1 MTGGAPRTRGDG
13 PGFLGRQSVA
23 RAIAVLIGSPGS
35 GKSTVGEA
43 LARRLGAD
51 LLCTDTEIEKLA
63 GKPIGDIFIE
73 DGEEHFRALER
84 EVVSEGLRSWS
95 GVIAVGGG
103 AVLDEDT
110 QKDLADHHVVYLHV
124 EFGEAAKRVGMDV
137 ARPLLAGNPR
147 TRLRQLLNERL
158 PVYERLAT
166 VTVETTGYHPE
177 EIVDAIVPSLPER
190 GMGKAQQ

>member
-1 MTGGAPRTRGDG
+1 MAK
-13 PGFLGRQSVA
+13 
-23 RAIAVLIGSPGS
+23 AIAVLIGSPGS

-43 LARRLGAD
+43 LAERLGAD
-51 LLCTDTEIEKLA
+51 LLCTDTEIEKRA
-63 GKPIGDIFIE
+63 GKPIGDIFVE

-84 EVVSEGLRSWS
+84 EVVAEGLRAWE

-103 AVLDEDT
+103 AVLSEDT
-110 QKDLADHHVVYLHV
+110 QRDLEGHHVVYLHV
-124 EFGEAAKRVGMDV
+124 EFSEAAKRVGMDV
-137 ARPLLAGNPR
+137 ARPLLVGNPR

-177 EIVDAIVPSLPER
+177 EIVDAVLPSLAGR
-190 GMGKAQQ
+190 DTGRAQQ